1 MLSIKKILAP
11 IDFTQTSSRSCDYAV
26 ELAVKFEAALTIV
39 HVYQVPLY
47 TFPDGV
53 LVTPADLAT
62 ELSNKAQKNL
72 DEVVTQ
78 YKGRGI
84 PITGQLVNGVSWEEI
99 ARLTEEDKY
108 DLVVMGTHGRRGLPR
123 ALMGSV
129 AENVIRTSPVPVLVV
144 HGAN

>member
-11 IDFTQTSSRSCDYAV
+11 IDFTPTSTRSSDYAV
-26 ELAVKFEAALTIV
+26 ELAMKFEAAVTIV

-72 DEVVTQ
+72 DEVVSG

-84 PITGQLVNGVSWEEI
+84 AVSGLLVNGVSWEEI
-99 ARLTEEDKY
+99 GHLTEDGSY
-108 DLVVMGTHGRRGLPR
+108 DLIVMGTHGRRGLPR

-129 AENVIRTSPVPVLVV
+129 AENVIRTSPIPVLVV
-144 HGAN
+144 HGAT